1 MWPAWQVRE
10 HDGVTSWFQVR
21 LAFPDGARVDAL
33 AVVSAGRVSIE
44 DVQAEPAL
52 SLADLTALADWIE
65 GPLFAACGVQAGTGA
80 ASRAEPEAHA
90 AFGALADTGAACE
103 GDADDPLAFGGYG
116 GAGAASGGYG
126 DDGAASGGYGDDG
139 AASGGYRDEGAASSG
154 VYGDDGA
161 ASGAYGDDGAASGV
175 YGDDGAASGGYRD
188 EGAASGVYGD
198 DGAASGA
205 YGDDGAASAVDVG
218 AGVACGE
225 GADAEVAWGVGAASG
240 VARGV
245 GVVGAGAGVDPDAGG
260 PRIWEPRPDAGPAVA
275 GRARP
280 PWPRGTEGRRLVAR
294 EYRAAQDAGADPVL
308 AVMNATGR
316 GRRRALRLIA
326 QARDAGLLAPRHA
339 RR

>member
-10 HDGVTSWFQVR
+10 DDGVTSWFQVR

-65 GPLFAACGVQAGTGA
+65 GPLFEACGV
-80 ASRAEPEAHA
+80 EAVA
-90 AFGALADTGAACE
+90 DVTCGVDVDTGPARD
-103 GDADDPLAFGGYG
+103 GDA
-116 GAGAASGGYG
+116 GA
-126 DDGAASGGYGDDG
+126 
-139 AASGGYRDEGAASSG
+139 
-154 VYGDDGA
+154 V
-161 ASGAYGDDGAASGV
+161 
-175 YGDDGAASGGYRD
+175 
-188 EGAASGVYGD
+188 
-198 DGAASGA
+198 
-205 YGDDGAASAVDVG
+205 
-218 AGVACGE
+218 
-225 GADAEVAWGVGAASG
+225 

-245 GVVGAGAGVDPDAGG
+245 DADACPMCGVDTGEAGDGTTPDAGCPQAGEPEPDAACPRTEEPQPDAGG
-260 PRIWEPRPDAGPAVA
+260 PQAEAPQPDAACPRTEEPEPDVGHPVVS
-275 GRARP
+275 RARP
-280 PWPRGTEGRRLVAR
+280 PWPRGIEGRRLVAR
-294 EYRAAQDAGADPVL
+294 EYRAAQDEGVDPVL